1 MFGNCLITGIDLE
14 QGLACFGLPFR
25 LHLIGQ
31 LHLLESH
38 HGTVWLLLSRAF
50 IPISTLSYPFTFP
63 VS

>member
-14 QGLACFGLPFR
+14 RGLACFGLPVR

-38 HGTVWLLLSRAF
+38 HGHCVAF
-50 IPISTLSYPFTFP
+50 II
-63 VS
+63 